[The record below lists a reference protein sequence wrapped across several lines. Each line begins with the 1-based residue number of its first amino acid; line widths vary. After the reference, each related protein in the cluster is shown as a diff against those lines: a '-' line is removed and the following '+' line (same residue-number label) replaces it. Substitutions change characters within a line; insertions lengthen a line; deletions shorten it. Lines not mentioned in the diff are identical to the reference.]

1 MLVFN
6 DRGLWL
12 SCLVRASANLS
23 CLLDFFLDHCLPR
36 IHSYTVILTR
46 FSMRLCSSLK
56 ANSAR
61 GLHSILP
68 FQKAIIN
75 QMIFF
80 FHLHFPENICMSTE
94 SVVVHTHRSLT
105 FWGQFIMERNH
116 EVNADCLWPSYAG
129 DLQQKS
135 WSLGELSSSILRSTW
150 HLPLSV
156 CYRV

>member
-1 MLVFN
+1 MRKKETLKCMLVFN

-80 FHLHFPENICMSTE
+80 YI
-94 SVVVHTHRSLT
+94 
-105 FWGQFIMERNH
+105 FIF
-116 EVNADCLWPSYAG
+116 
-129 DLQQKS
+129 QK
-135 WSLGELSSSILRSTW
+135 IFVC
-150 HLPLSV
+150 PLSQWLFTLTEALLFGDSSLWRETMRWMLTV
-156 CYRV
+156 SDPAMQEIYNKSHGH